1 MIKKIKFMLNHW
13 RAVMPESVSLN
24 PNKSQQSL
32 TVVSLRLFSA
42 YAGTKLG
49 EIMYIMNFC

>member
-1 MIKKIKFMLNHW
+1 
-13 RAVMPESVSLN
+13 MPESVSLN
-24 PNKSQQSL
+24 HNKSQQSL